1 MFRSVAYM
9 MLEIEAFDEAIALF
23 RKVQD
28 KAPAEPQSFI
38 VRWTATIAI
47 RRLVQ
52 CTHDRA
58 RTYRTSDWRCSSMHE
73 PCGANRVAATLPS
86 S

>member
-28 KAPAEPQSFI
+28 KAPAEAQSSI
-38 VRWTATIAI
+38 VR
-47 RRLVQ
+47 
-52 CTHDRA
+52 
-58 RTYRTSDWRCSSMHE
+58 
-73 PCGANRVAATLPS
+73 
-86 S
+86 